1 MFSKQETEKIISN
14 LQMVKEYCES
24 SIIPKMR
31 ERDEVVGEFRTQEQ
45 RECRFCVR
53 GNGEITLVVGALA
66 IEFSDSETHLT
77 YRRMWRYAVD
87 LLANWQEV
95 KQRLHTAI
103 ANNEAFR
110 NKVTDG
116 FVI

>member
-1 MFSKQETEKIISN
+1 MFNKQEEARIIAN
-14 LQMVKEYCES
+14 LQKVKEYCES
-24 SIIPKMR
+24 SLIPKMR
-31 ERDEVVGEFRTQEQ
+31 DRDEAVAEFRTEQ
-45 RECRFCVR
+45 QECRFCVR

-66 IEFSDSETHLT
+66 IEFSESETRLT